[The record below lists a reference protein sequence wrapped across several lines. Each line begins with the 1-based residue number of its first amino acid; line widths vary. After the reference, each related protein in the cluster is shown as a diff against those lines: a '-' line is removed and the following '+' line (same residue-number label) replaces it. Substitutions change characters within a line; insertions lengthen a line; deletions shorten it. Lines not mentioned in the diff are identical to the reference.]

1 MADDRA
7 IACRVD
13 AFNAVPRRS
22 GLSRCNQLRKSR
34 PIMSRA
40 GDVSVLACRALRYCN
55 KKLASRCCKDFS
67 SHLETFNECFSVCT
81 KRSARPFVAGW

>member
-22 GLSRCNQLRKSR
+22 GLSRCNWLRKSR

-40 GDVSVLACRALRYCN
+40 GDVSVLALRVVHYGTATRSWLAGVARISPRIWRPSM
-55 KKLASRCCKDFS
+55 LASVF
-67 SHLETFNECFSVCT
+67 
-81 KRSARPFVAGW
+81 ARNAWLGRL